1 MMRRS
6 MHQMM
11 GGQYYNGTMGI
22 SWLFFLVS
30 VGVFLFIFGGV
41 IKGSFNKLLNET
53 YFYSEHVG
61 HPEYALSKQKQRK
74 VLWEILSVQLLHPFI
89 GLSCGTLSIY

>member
-1 MMRRS
+1 MERW
-6 MHQMM
+6 
-11 GGQYYNGTMGI
+11 GI

-53 YFYSEHVG
+53 YFFIQNMLVILIFA
-61 HPEYALSKQKQRK
+61 PQQTKKQRK
-74 VLWEILSVQLLHPFI
+74 DLWEILSVQLLHPFI
-89 GLSCGTLSIY
+89 GP